1 MDRDILY
8 SILDKDTKR
17 AQAYFF
23 VSVHV
28 LNEPSTM
35 YYELET
41 YGTDCIFRI
50 RLNVGFKCSQRIN
63 VYLRQIVQD
72 LQASGELP
80 VQDKKYS
87 IYGKSTVGTFKFCII
102 HKSVTTKTE
111 ELSDLDELVLNTKYS
126 IRRLAGSKEKWYGL
140 DTSSLIVENVP
151 LITGG
156 QGSSYRIRRK
166 DEKE

>member
-1 MDRDILY
+1 M
-8 SILDKDTKR
+8 
-17 AQAYFF
+17 
-23 VSVHV
+23 
-28 LNEPSTM
+28 N
-35 YYELET
+35 YELET

-50 RLNVGFKCSQRIN
+50 RLNLGFKCSQRVN

-72 LQASGELP
+72 LQARGELP

-111 ELSDLDELVLNTKYS
+111 LSALDELVLNAKYS
-126 IRRLAGSKEKWYGL
+126 IRHIAGSKVKWYGL
-140 DTSSLIVENVP
+140 DTSSLIMENVP

-156 QGSSYRIRRK
+156 GAPTHTIQRK
-166 DEKE
+166 EP